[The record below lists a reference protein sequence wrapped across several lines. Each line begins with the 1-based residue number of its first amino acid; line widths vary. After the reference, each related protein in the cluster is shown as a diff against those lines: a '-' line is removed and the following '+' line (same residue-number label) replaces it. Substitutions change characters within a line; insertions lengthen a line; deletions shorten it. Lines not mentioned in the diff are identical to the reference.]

1 MSKFTFDIAKE
12 IEKLTRNGTDIID
25 AIVHVCTKHNID
37 IETAA
42 SLIKKDAV
50 LKSKL
55 QIEAENMNIL
65 RKSARLPIDL

>member
-1 MSKFTFDIAKE
+1 MAKE
-12 IEKLTRNGTDIID
+12 IEKLTRSGSDIID
-25 AIVHVCTKHNID
+25 AVVHVCSKYNID

-42 SLIKKDAV
+42 SLIKKDAA

-65 RKSARLPIDL
+65 KRSARLPIDI

>member
-1 MSKFTFDIAKE
+1 MSKFNFDITKE
-12 IEKLTRNGTDIID
+12 IEKLTRSGTDIID
-25 AIVHVCTKHNID
+25 AVVHVCAKHNID

-55 QIEAENMNIL
+55 QMEAENLNIL
-65 RKSARLPIDL
+65 KRSARLPIDV